1 MLYYKKSHVYKQ
13 IRHIAFVVLGSL
25 FVLIA
30 RTVEGLEGT
39 KETIL
44 AGTEG
49 KGINVHTAV
58 MDLLHPSAEE
68 YANLISSALEGVQET
83 ATSFKHALLVH
94 NAGNLGNA
102 KRRVI
107 EMDNFTEIQNYWT
120 VNITSMIMLTS
131 EFFKVFNET
140 DPRYDDDIYR
150 I

>member
-1 MLYYKKSHVYKQ
+1 
-13 IRHIAFVVLGSL
+13 
-25 FVLIA
+25 
-30 RTVEGLEGT
+30 
-39 KETIL
+39 
-44 AGTEG
+44 
-49 KGINVHTAV
+49 